1 MSLTLAP
8 QEVCVG
14 AMEAFKENLPFLKN
28 ITADLDIESA
38 RYQQNIISRIPSL
51 PPVTEYNEVAGTAN
65 QGFKGGGVSD
75 VKGLLSDV
83 PVKLDKWKKVSLSFN
98 YVDNLKAT
106 IDITEG
112 MLQVAGS
119 ALAKQ
124 VASDLVGLVS
134 PANFSLSE
142 SCYHNEVKATTLE
155 KIRSTL
161 NGKGALSRRWGIV
174 NSDVA
179 SSLLADEK
187 IASADYLHQY
197 SSDINAPY
205 RTIKAGGF
213 TIYEIPWLPNTGNL
227 IGFFA
232 DQRALL
238 LASRPP
244 HDFNSG
250 MFDEGQFG
258 FRSIYTDPQTGL
270 SMMIVGYQVAPTL
283 NWEIHLSVLYGVAG
297 GSQGGTAGAL
307 LDFSG
312 VRLVDGE
319 ATSTV
324 TVKPT
329 LTVIVKN
336 KQVNYGDNA
345 PQYEVTYSGFEEGD
359 SATNLCGSLSFSCSY
374 EAGNAPGSYAITA
387 SGLTSS
393 KYNIVY
399 VAGSLTVAKAP
410 LYVAAQ
416 NETVTAGESAPEYS
430 ATILG
435 FVRSETSSVL
445 GGSLSFACDYTTE
458 SDAGEYDITPSGL
471 TSNNYAINYI
481 KGKLTATS

>member
-8 QEVCVG
+8 SEVCVG

-38 RYQQNIISRIPSL
+38 RYQQNIISRIPSI
-51 PPVTEYNEVAGTAN
+51 PPVTEYNQVKNTPK
-65 QGFKGGGVSD
+65 QGFEGGGVTD
-75 VKGLLSDV
+75 VKDLLNDV
-83 PVKLDKWKKVSLSFN
+83 PVSLNKWKKVSLSFN
-98 YVDNLKAT
+98 YVDGMKAT
-106 IDITEG
+106 INLAENMIE
-112 MLQVAGS
+112 VAGI

-124 VASDLVGLVS
+124 VASDLVALAS
-134 PANFSLSE
+134 PSNFSLSE
-142 SCYHNEVKATTLE
+142 TCYHGEVKAYTLE
-155 KIRSTL
+155 KIRSIL
-161 NGKGALSRRWGIV
+161 NGKGALSKRWGIV

-197 SSDINAPY
+197 NSDTDTPY

-213 TIYEIPWLPNTGNL
+213 TIYELPWLPNTGGL

-232 DQRALL
+232 DPRALL

-244 HDFNSG
+244 QEFNSG
-250 MFDEGQFG
+250 MFKDGQYG
-258 FRSIYTDPQTGL
+258 FREIYTDPQTGL
-270 SMMIVGYQVAPTL
+270 SMLIVGYQTPPTL
-283 NWEIHLSVLYGVAG
+283 DWQIHLSILYGVAG
-297 GSQGGTAGAL
+297 GSQGGNAGSL

-319 ATSTV
+319 PSPTV

-336 KQVNYGDNA
+336 KQVSYGDNA
-345 PQYEVTYSGFEEGD
+345 PQFEVAYSGFEEGD
-359 SATNLCGSLSFSCSY
+359 NATNLGGSLSYSCSY
-374 EAGNAPGSYAITA
+374 SAGDNAGSYAITA

-399 VAGSLTVAKAP
+399 VAGTLTVAKAP
-410 LYVAAQ
+410 LF
-416 NETVTAGESAPEYS
+416 VTANNESVSVGDAIPEYS
-430 ATILG
+430 ASIVG
-435 FVRSETSSVL
+435 FIDGEDSDDLT
-445 GGSLSFACDYTTE
+445 GSLNFACDYGTTSE
-458 SDAGEYDITPSGL
+458 AGEYTITPSGL
-471 TSNNYAINYI
+471 SSGNYAITYI
-481 KGKLTATS
+481 DGILTAS

>member
-1 MSLTLAP
+1 MALTLAP

-28 ITADLDIESA
+28 ITADLDVESA
-38 RYQQNIISRIPSL
+38 RYQQNIISRVPSV
-51 PPVTEYNEVAGTAN
+51 PPVTEYNQVKGTAN
-65 QGFKGGGVSD
+65 QGFEGGGVTD
-75 VKGLLSDV
+75 VKELLNDV
-83 PVKLDKWKKVSLSFN
+83 PVKLNKWKKVSLSFN
-98 YVDNLKAT
+98 YVDGLKAT
-106 IDITEG
+106 IDLTEG
-112 MLQVAGS
+112 MIQVAGI

-124 VASDLVGLVS
+124 VASDLISLVS
-134 PANFSLSE
+134 PTNFSLSE
-142 SCYHNEVKATTLE
+142 SCYHNEVKASTLE

-174 NSDVA
+174 NSEVA

-197 SSDINAPY
+197 NSDIDTPY
-205 RTIKAGGF
+205 RTIKAGGL

-238 LASRPP
+238 LTSRPP
-244 HDFNSG
+244 QDFNSG
-250 MFDEGQFG
+250 MFKDGQYG
-258 FRSIYTDPQTGL
+258 FRDIYTDPQTGL
-270 SMMIVGYQVAPTL
+270 SMLIIGYQVPPTL
-283 NWEIHLSVLYGVAG
+283 DWQIHLSVLYGVAG

-319 ATSTV
+319 PTPTV

-336 KQVNYGDNA
+336 KQVSYGDNA

-359 SATNLCGSLSFSCSY
+359 SATNLGGSLLFSCSY

-410 LYVAAQ
+410 LYVATQ
-416 NETVTAGESAPEYS
+416 DEVVTVGDPVPEYT

-435 FVRSETSSVL
+435 FVRSETASVL
-445 GGSLSFACDYTTE
+445 SGSLSFSCDYETTSE
-458 SDAGEYDITPSGL
+458 AGEYAITPSGL
-471 TSNNYAINYI
+471 SSNNYEINYI
-481 KGKLTATS
+481 AGTLTAN